1 MKELSL
7 RPFEDT
13 DIPLFSRWLEQEYI
27 RKWYTDPAD
36 WLYEVGHRQDE
47 FCWLYHFIVTLDG
60 VAIGFCQYY
69 DCYAANALE
78 DWYEV
83 TTPGETYS
91 IDYLIGE
98 SAYVGKG
105 YGKEIVRQ
113 LTEMVRATG
122 AKEIIV
128 NPEAENQ
135 PSNHV
140 LLANGFGYE
149 GEKGLYRKRLKDVMN
164 NE

>member
-1 MKELSL
+1 MQELSL
-7 RPFEDT
+7 RPFADA
-13 DIPLFSRWLEQEYI
+13 DIPLFSRWLEQDYI
-27 RKWYTDPAD
+27 RKWYTDPED
-36 WLYEVGHRQDE
+36 WLHEVSHRQDE

-60 VAIGFCQYY
+60 AAIGFCQYY
-69 DCYAANALE
+69 DCYHANTLE

-98 SAYVGKG
+98 PAYVGKG

-122 AKEIIV
+122 VKEIIV

-140 LLANGFGYE
+140 LLANGFIYE
-149 GEKGLYRKRLKDVMN
+149 GE
-164 NE
+164 